1 MAIWICLAVFLL
13 GVVGGLAYVTVRGF
27 ALWRRMKRTRDLFG
41 PETER
46 IARVADE
53 ITLQLDRASASSA
66 RLTEATERLRTSNA
80 RLQIQL
86 AAVREARLRLR
97 RTFWFVPGV

>member
-13 GVVGGLAYVTVRGF
+13 GILGGLAYAVVRGF
-27 ALWRRMKRTRDLFG
+27 ALWRRMKRTKAVIG

-53 ITLQLDRASASSA
+53 IAGQLDRASASSA
-66 RLTEATERLRTSNA
+66 RLTEAGERLRVSAA

-86 AAVREARLRLR
+86 AAVQEARLRLR
-97 RTFWFVPGV
+97 RAFWFVPGV

>member
-1 MAIWICLAVFLL
+1 MAIWICLVVFLIGL
-13 GVVGGLAYVTVRGF
+13 VGGLAYATVRGF
-27 ALWRRMKRTRDLFG
+27 VLWRRMKRTKGLIG

-46 IARVADE
+46 IARVAEE
-53 ITLQLDRASASSA
+53 ITLQLDRASESSA
-66 RLTEATERLRTSNA
+66 RLAEAGGRLRTSSA

-86 AAVREARLRLR
+86 AAVREARLRLE